1 MLQWLKEWITNIA
14 VAVFFITA
22 IEMLLPKNNIKKYGK
37 FVLGLILITV
47 ILNPIIKIFNK
58 DYNISQYA
66 DKATAS
72 FNNAEYK
79 NDFDKYKKKNREET
93 LNNFK
98 ANLENQTKKKLEE
111 KFPENKYEV
120 SVEIAY
126 DEEKDNLQIKS
137 MDVGVKGNKIEK
149 IKKVN
154 KINIGNNENGK
165 EDKKTFEGE
174 GKIKQFISNEFKVSS
189 GVIKVYKL

>member
-79 NDFDKYKKKNREET
+79 KDFDKYKKKNREET

-120 SVEIAY
+120 NVEIAY

>member
-58 DYNISQYA
+58 DYNISQYVE
-66 DKATAS
+66 KATAS
-72 FNNAEYK
+72 FNNVDYK
-79 NDFDKYKKKNREET
+79 SDFDKYKKKNREET

-98 ANLENQTKKKLEE
+98 ANLQNQTKKKLEE
-111 KFPENKYEV
+111 KFPENKYEIN
-120 SVEIAY
+120 VEIAY
-126 DEEKDNLQIKS
+126 DEEKDNLEIKS

-149 IKKVN
+149 IKKVS
-154 KINIGNNENGK
+154 KINIGSNENGK
-165 EDKKTFEGE
+165 EDKKSFEGE

-189 GVIKVYKL
+189 EVIKVYKL

>member
-58 DYNISQYA
+58 DYNISQYVE
-66 DKATAS
+66 KATAS
-72 FNNAEYK
+72 FNNVDYK

-98 ANLENQTKKKLEE
+98 ANLQNQTKKRLEE

-120 SVEIAY
+120 NVEIAY
-126 DEEKDNLQIKS
+126 DEEKDNLEIKS

-154 KINIGNNENGK
+154 KINIGSNENGK
-165 EDKKTFEGE
+165 EDKKGFEGE

-189 GVIKVYKL
+189 EVIKVYKL

>member
-66 DKATAS
+66 EKATAS
-72 FNNAEYK
+72 FNNMEYK

-98 ANLENQTKKKLEE
+98 VNLETQTKKKLEE

-120 SVEIAY
+120 SVKIVY
-126 DEEKDNLQIKS
+126 DEEKNNLEIKS
-137 MDVGVKGNKIEK
+137 MDVGVKDNKIEK
-149 IKKVN
+149 IKKVS

-165 EDKKTFEGE
+165 EDKKTFEGG
-174 GKIKQFISNEFKVSS
+174 GKIKQFINSEFKVSS
-189 GVIKVYKL
+189 DVIKVYKL

>member
-58 DYNISQYA
+58 DYNISQSLK
-66 DKATAS
+66 KATAS
-72 FNNAEYK
+72 FNNVDYK

-98 ANLENQTKKKLEE
+98 ANLQNQTKKRLEE

-120 SVEIAY
+120 NVEIAY
-126 DEEKDNLQIKS
+126 DEEKDNLEIKS

-154 KINIGNNENGK
+154 KINIGSNENGK
-165 EDKKTFEGE
+165 EDKKSFEGE

-189 GVIKVYKL
+189 EVIKVYKL

>member
-58 DYNISQYA
+58 DYNISQYVE
-66 DKATAS
+66 KATAS
-72 FNNAEYK
+72 FNNVDYK

-98 ANLENQTKKKLEE
+98 ANLQNQTKKRLEE

-120 SVEIAY
+120 NVEIAY
-126 DEEKDNLQIKS
+126 DEEKDNLEIKS

-154 KINIGNNENGK
+154 KINIGSNENGK
-165 EDKKTFEGE
+165 EDKKSFEGE

>member
-58 DYNISQYA
+58 DYNISQYVE
-66 DKATAS
+66 KATAS
-72 FNNAEYK
+72 FNNVDYK

-98 ANLENQTKKKLEE
+98 ANFQNQTKKRLEE

-120 SVEIAY
+120 NVEIAY
-126 DEEKDNLQIKS
+126 DEEKDNLEIKS

-154 KINIGNNENGK
+154 KINIGSNENGK
-165 EDKKTFEGE
+165 EDKKSFEGE

-189 GVIKVYKL
+189 EVIKVYKL

>member
-58 DYNISQYA
+58 DYNISQYVE
-66 DKATAS
+66 KATAS
-72 FNNAEYK
+72 FNNVDYK

-98 ANLENQTKKKLEE
+98 ANLQNQTKKRLEE

-120 SVEIAY
+120 NVEIAY
-126 DEEKDNLQIKS
+126 DEEKDNLEIKS

-154 KINIGNNENGK
+154 KINIGSNENGK
-165 EDKKTFEGE
+165 EDKKSFEGK
-174 GKIKQFISNEFKVSS
+174 GKIKQFISNESKVSS
-189 GVIKVYKL
+189 EVIKVYKL

>member
-66 DKATAS
+66 EKATAS
-72 FNNAEYK
+72 FNNMEYK

-98 ANLENQTKKKLEE
+98 VNLETQTKKKLEE

-120 SVEIAY
+120 SVKIVY
-126 DEEKDNLQIKS
+126 DEEKNNLEIKS
-137 MDVGVKGNKIEK
+137 MDVGVKDNKIEK
-149 IKKVN
+149 IKKVS

-174 GKIKQFISNEFKVSS
+174 GKIKQFINSEFKVSS
-189 GVIKVYKL
+189 DVIKVYKL

>member
-98 ANLENQTKKKLEE
+98 ANLQNQTKKKLEE

-120 SVEIAY
+120 NVEIAY
-126 DEEKDNLQIKS
+126 YEEKDNLQIKS

-174 GKIKQFISNEFKVSS
+174 GKIKQFISNEFKVSF

>member
-98 ANLENQTKKKLEE
+98 ANLQNQTKKKLEE

-120 SVEIAY
+120 NVEIAY

-174 GKIKQFISNEFKVSS
+174 GKIKQFISNEFKVSF

>member
-66 DKATAS
+66 EKATDS
-72 FNNAEYK
+72 FNNMEYK

-98 ANLENQTKKKLEE
+98 VNLETQTKKKLEE

-120 SVEIAY
+120 NVKIVY
-126 DEEKDNLQIKS
+126 DEEKNNLEIKS
-137 MDVGVKGNKIEK
+137 MDVGVKDNKIEK
-149 IKKVN
+149 IKKVS

-174 GKIKQFISNEFKVSS
+174 GKIKQFINSEFKVSS
-189 GVIKVYKL
+189 DVIKVYKL

>member
-58 DYNISQYA
+58 DYNISQYVE
-66 DKATAS
+66 KATAS
-72 FNNAEYK
+72 FNNVDYK

-98 ANLENQTKKKLEE
+98 ANLQNQTKKRLEE

-120 SVEIAY
+120 NVEIAY
-126 DEEKDNLQIKS
+126 DEEKDNLEIKS

-154 KINIGNNENGK
+154 KINIGSNENGK
-165 EDKKTFEGE
+165 EDKKSFEGE

-189 GVIKVYKL
+189 EVIKVYK

>member
-66 DKATAS
+66 EKATAS
-72 FNNAEYK
+72 FNNMEYK

-98 ANLENQTKKKLEE
+98 VNLETQTKKKLEE

-120 SVEIAY
+120 SVKIVY
-126 DEEKDNLQIKS
+126 DEEKNNLEIKS
-137 MDVGVKGNKIEK
+137 MDVGVKDNKIEK
-149 IKKVN
+149 IKKVS

-165 EDKKTFEGE
+165 EDKKNFEGE
-174 GKIKQFISNEFKVSS
+174 GKIKQFINSEFKVSS
-189 GVIKVYKL
+189 DVIKVYKL

>member
-98 ANLENQTKKKLEE
+98 ANLKNQTKKKLEE

-120 SVEIAY
+120 NVEIAY

>member
-58 DYNISQYA
+58 DYNISQYVE
-66 DKATAS
+66 KATAS
-72 FNNAEYK
+72 FNNVDYK

-98 ANLENQTKKKLEE
+98 ANLQNQTKKRLEE

-120 SVEIAY
+120 NVEIAY
-126 DEEKDNLQIKS
+126 DEEKDNLEIKS

-149 IKKVN
+149 IKKSKQN
-154 KINIGNNENGK
+154 KYR
-165 EDKKTFEGE
+165 
-174 GKIKQFISNEFKVSS
+174 QQ
-189 GVIKVYKL
+189 

>member
-58 DYNISQYA
+58 DYNISQYVE
-66 DKATAS
+66 KATAS
-72 FNNAEYK
+72 FNNVDYK

-98 ANLENQTKKKLEE
+98 ANLQNQTKKRLEE

-120 SVEIAY
+120 NVEIAY
-126 DEEKDNLQIKS
+126 DEEKDNLEIKS

-154 KINIGNNENGK
+154 KINIGSNENGK
-165 EDKKTFEGE
+165 EDKKSFEGE

-189 GVIKVYKL
+189 EVIKVYKL

>member
-22 IEMLLPKNNIKKYGK
+22 IERLLPKNNIKKYGK

-58 DYNISQYA
+58 DYNISQYVE
-66 DKATAS
+66 KATAS
-72 FNNAEYK
+72 FNNVDYK

-98 ANLENQTKKKLEE
+98 ANLQNQTKKK
-111 KFPENKYEV
+111 V
-120 SVEIAY
+120 RR
-126 DEEKDNLQIKS
+126 KS
-137 MDVGVKGNKIEK
+137 FQ
-149 IKKVN
+149 
-154 KINIGNNENGK
+154 
-165 EDKKTFEGE
+165 KT
-174 GKIKQFISNEFKVSS
+174 NMR
-189 GVIKVYKL
+189 

>member
-58 DYNISQYA
+58 DYDISQYA

-72 FNNAEYK
+72 FNNIEYK

-98 ANLENQTKKKLEE
+98 ANLQNQTKKKLEE

-120 SVEIAY
+120 NVEIAY

-154 KINIGNNENGK
+154 KINIGNNENVK
-165 EDKKTFEGE
+165 EGKKTFEGE

-189 GVIKVYKL
+189 EVIKVYKL

>member
-98 ANLENQTKKKLEE
+98 ANLQNQTKKKLEE

-120 SVEIAY
+120 NVEIAY
-126 DEEKDNLQIKS
+126 DEKKDNLQIKS

-154 KINIGNNENGK
+154 KINIGNNENEK

>member
-72 FNNAEYK
+72 FNNIEYK

-98 ANLENQTKKKLEE
+98 ANLQNQTKKKLEE

-120 SVEIAY
+120 NVEIAY

-189 GVIKVYKL
+189 EVIKVYKL

>member
-98 ANLENQTKKKLEE
+98 ANLQNQTKKKLEE

-120 SVEIAY
+120 NVAIAY

>member
-58 DYNISQYA
+58 DYNISQYVE
-66 DKATAS
+66 KATAS
-72 FNNAEYK
+72 FNNVDYK

-98 ANLENQTKKKLEE
+98 ANLQNQTKKKLEE
-111 KFPENKYEV
+111 KFPENKYEIN
-120 SVEIAY
+120 VEIAY
-126 DEEKDNLQIKS
+126 DEEKDNLEIKS

-154 KINIGNNENGK
+154 KINIGSNENGK
-165 EDKKTFEGE
+165 EDKKSFEGE

-189 GVIKVYKL
+189 EVIKVYKL